1 MDAHMK
7 LRKILVVIGLV
18 IFVYILS
25 TMDLSKIKMIFASID
40 VKYLIPCIFT
50 VIPVV
55 LLSNYQW
62 QVLLKHHNMH
72 ISFLQT
78 LKNIFIGYF
87 YGFITPGGIGG
98 YTRIIYLH
106 DKTRIPLKKCISN
119 IVLFNTI
126 DFISLLFIGF
136 AGGLILTLRFPQL
149 YTFEV
154 LIVFMIGV
162 VAILMYFF
170 LIKKETLQHFFNVIM
185 RSPFFNPY
193 RDTLDGTIDDFY
205 EDMPQIR
212 DITYPFV
219 LSLFGWILRFFEF
232 YLIAQLF
239 LVSLPILYFIAIVA
253 VADIVATIPITIYG
267 LGTREL
273 TLISLF
279 SLFNI
284 PAENIISLSLF
295 WFVVTWILPSIF
307 GAIVTVSE
315 GKNSS
320 C

>member
-1 MDAHMK
+1 MDTHMK

-25 TMDLSKIKMIFASID
+25 TMDLSKIKMIFAAID

-72 ISFLQT
+72 IRFLQT

-154 LIVFMIGV
+154 LIVLMIGA

-185 RSPFFNPY
+185 RSHFFNPY